1 DVDHIDQLEALASAS
16 WFKPGSIILI
26 TTRDEHVLTAH
37 GVKLIC
43 DINLLSDKEAI
54 CLFRMCAF
62 GSEIPSQGY
71 EELSGEIV
79 RYAAGLPLTVRV
91 LGSSLCGT
99 TKEDAIRILECC
111 GCHARYGLKV
121 LELRSLITVDEN
133 GYLGMH
139 DHIEEM
145 GKYIVRR
152 KHPGEPNKHS
162 HLWVD
167 KEIEDILANDMGTEE
182 TSCLKL
188 HTSRE
193 NSRILMK
200 GVGKMKKLQY
210 LEVDL
215 PYYGFENDPECLDDT
230 TQYFPNSLK
239 YLKCQWYPFLYLPKT
254 FQANNLLGLEMNY
267 SRMVQLWEEGEK
279 KVE

>member
-1 DVDHIDQLEALASAS
+1 GYWV
-16 WFKPGSIILI
+16 FKKKSCWSSL
-26 TTRDEHVLTAH
+26 
-37 GVKLIC
+37 
-43 DINLLSDKEAI
+43 NS
-54 CLFRMCAF
+54 
-62 GSEIPSQGY
+62 
-71 EELSGEIV
+71 
-79 RYAAGLPLTVRV
+79 RV
-91 LGSSLCGT
+91 LGSSLCG
-99 TKEDAIRILECC
+99 KDKDEWEDAIKRLNDIPLKETLQKLELSYMSLESDYKEIFLYIACILKGKTKDDVIRILECC

-182 TSCLKL
+182 TRCLKL
-188 HTSRE
+188 HMSRE

-200 GVGKMKKLQY
+200 GLGKLKKLQY

-215 PYYGFENDPECLDDT
+215 PYYGFESDPECLDDT

-239 YLKCQWYPFLYLPKT
+239 YLKCERYPFLYLPKT
-254 FQANNLLGLEMNY
+254 FQANNLVGLEMNY